1 MSSPV
6 IQRPFS
12 ISVPLRGYD
21 ALFQNLI
28 NAVPSGTFYD
38 FSHPI
43 VLWQAKPNLFI
54 FNTDNY
60 NVPVQII
67 VQRTGDY
74 KTGVDQGNLIQATYI
89 TPQNP
94 QTSFSVTLGLGLNRL
109 IAQEMV
115 AGGRQTIAEVIA
127 TPNDLIIDS
136 IATQINVSQTVL
148 KNIQSALY
156 SDYSTRLL
164 DQVIQFQDLLP
175 DFQSLRIIA
184 TKLVI
189 RGMVHFPAETLGV
202 NNVISAFTLNNP
214 VYNTQRQSSN
224 FQIER
229 TPIMRAQELFAG
241 QEAHVWFP
249 NTLIARWVA
258 FTRMANSFRN
268 LYQLNSVTDVQVD
281 LNFQG
286 RDQIHDFNLTSP
298 GASILTSIFANC
310 FDSIQMQMTS
320 SFVLNH
326 KVFVWYYYF
335 DEIVTPETAIG
346 TGRISFD
353 LGIPFDSGIPLDE
366 DPVDPFTD
374 GWVGWSLSG
383 RFERDVTDTSLARY
397 SLDTGVDP
405 SPLFTG
411 NQGTV
416 YPGPYTQM
424 MNSMNFELDVD
435 SAVEINPTGTDWDS
449 YTAGPVVGLGLQ
461 IPFGPFQAGV
471 PVLAYAKYVDMNGMT
486 NMSGSG
492 DIETQESNGGA
503 EEDIPVA
510 AGFQAFMLTPTVAGP
525 AIYWSLSD
533 GTYTGISESREVI
546 PGVFAAFRISHIGP
560 QVKGVPFSVSIQA
573 TDAYGNDVTDV
584 GVNDKVTIQSTDG
597 FLPGEVS
604 PNYVN
609 VVNGAATV
617 QVTMSVAGS
626 GTLTFSIL
634 PVNSPSNYF
643 TVT

>member
-1 MSSPV
+1 MSSQV
-6 IQRPFS
+6 AQRPFS

-21 ALFQNLI
+21 QLFADLI
-28 NAVPSGTFYD
+28 SAIPTGTFYD
-38 FSHPI
+38 FTHQI
-43 VLWQAKPNLFI
+43 VLWQNKPNLFI

-60 NVPVQII
+60 NVPVQIV

-74 KTGVDQGNLIQATYI
+74 KQGVDQGNLIPSTFI

-94 QTSFSVTLGLGLNRL
+94 QTSFSVTLGLGMNRL
-109 IAQEMV
+109 VAQEMIT
-115 AGGRQTIAEVIA
+115 GGRQTVLEVIA

-136 IATQINVSQTVL
+136 IATQVNVSQTL
-148 KNIQSALY
+148 LSNIQSALY

-189 RGMVHFPAETLGV
+189 RGMVHFPAEVLGV
-202 NNVISAFTLNNP
+202 NNVISAFVLNNP
-214 VYNTQRQSSN
+214 VFQPQRQSSN
-224 FQIER
+224 FKIER
-229 TPIMRAQELFAG
+229 TPIMRAQEVSAG
-241 QEAHVWFP
+241 QEAHIWFP
-249 NTLIARWVA
+249 NTLIARWAA

-268 LYQLNSVTDVQVD
+268 LYQLNTVTDVEVD
-281 LNFQG
+281 LTFQG
-286 RDQIHDFNLTSP
+286 RDQIHNFDLTSP
-298 GASILTSIFANC
+298 GASILTSIFSNC
-310 FDSIQMQMTS
+310 FNNIQMQMTS
-320 SFVLNH
+320 SFTMNH
-326 KVFVWYYYF
+326 KVFVWAYPF
-335 DEIVTPETAIG
+335 DEIVTAEAAIG
-346 TGRISFD
+346 TGRLSFD
-353 LGIPFDSGIPLDE
+353 LGIPFDSGIPLDQ
-366 DPVDPFTD
+366 DPVDPYTD

-383 RFERDVTDTSLARY
+383 RFERDVTDTTLARY

-405 SPLFTG
+405 SPLFIG

-435 SAVEINPTGTDWDS
+435 SAVEINPAGTIWED
-449 YTAGPVVGLGLQ
+449 YTYGPIVGLALQ
-461 IPFGPFQAGV
+461 LPFGPFQAGV
-471 PVLAYAKYVDMNGMT
+471 PVLAYAKYVDQNGMT

-492 DIETQESNGGA
+492 FIETQESNGGT

-525 AIYWSLSD
+525 AIHWTLTD
-533 GTYTGISESREVI
+533 GTYTNVSESRQVL
-546 PGVFAAFRISHIGP
+546 PGVFAAFRISTIGP
-560 QVKGVPFSVSIQA
+560 QVKGVPFMVSIQA

-584 GVNDKVTIQSTDG
+584 GINTKVTIQSTDG

-604 PNYVN
+604 PNFVN

-634 PVNSPSNYF
+634 PVASPSNYF